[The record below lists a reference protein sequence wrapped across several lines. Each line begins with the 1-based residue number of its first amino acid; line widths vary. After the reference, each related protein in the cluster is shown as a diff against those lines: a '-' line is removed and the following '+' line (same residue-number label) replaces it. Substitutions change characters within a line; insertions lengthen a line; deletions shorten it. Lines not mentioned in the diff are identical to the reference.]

1 MCYSSQ
7 PLKTLSQGIDTSGN
21 GMGMQKEHMLMKRNI
36 LSLLF
41 LSVLLVAVPAS
52 AGEEELVAVVNGAGI
67 TKVEFDRNWPAYLNR
82 LGIPLT
88 HADKSGKVDEFK
100 KGLLDLLVDQELL
113 FQEAK
118 KMGKMAGEEQVNEV
132 VARERKDFTEASHAG
147 QAQGTFEDALAQSG
161 LTLERY
167 TDYVRRRMTVQ
178 NLVVGHYG
186 DKTTVSEKDIDDFY
200 AGNPD
205 NFATAETLR
214 ARHILFKVAPDAGEE
229 AKIEVRNKAEEVLGK
244 ARGGEDFAALAQAH
258 SQGPSGPKGGDLGF
272 FGRGKMVP
280 PFDEAVFS
288 LKPGEISDIVET
300 RFGYHIIKLEER
312 SDAATVSREE
322 AADQIREFLKAQKV
336 NEAVF
341 ARLEAL
347 RKEAKVEN
355 FLGL

>member
-1 MCYSSQ
+1 
-7 PLKTLSQGIDTSGN
+7 
-21 GMGMQKEHMLMKRNI
+21 MKRNI
-36 LSLLF
+36 LSFLF
-41 LSVLLVAVPAS
+41 LSVLLAAVPAS

-67 TKVEFDRNWPAYLNR
+67 TKVEFDRNWPAYLSR
-82 LGIPLT
+82 LGIPLN

-113 FQEAK
+113 FQEAG
-118 KMGKMAGEEQVNEV
+118 KMGKTAGEEQVNEV
-132 VARERKDFTEASHAG
+132 IAKEKADFAGAVQAG
-147 QAQGTFEDALAQSG
+147 QAHGTFEEALAQSG
-161 LTLERY
+161 LTTELY

-186 DKTTVSEKDIDDFY
+186 DKMTISEKDIDDFY

-205 NFATAETLR
+205 NFVTEETIR
-214 ARHILFKVAPDAGEE
+214 ARHILFKVDAAAGEDAKNE
-229 AKIEVRNKAEEVLGK
+229 ARKKAEEVLEK
-244 ARGGEDFAALAQAH
+244 ARGGEDFAELAKAH
-258 SQGPSGPKGGDLGF
+258 SQGPSGPKGGDLGS

-280 PFDEAVFS
+280 PFEEAAFS
-288 LKPGEISDIVET
+288 LKPGEVSGLVET

-312 SDAATVSREE
+312 SGATAVTREE